1 MPMKNPLVSII
12 VPVYNVEAYLHKC
25 LDSIVNQTYKNIEIV
40 LVEDG
45 SKDSSGEICDE
56 NAYSDSRIIVIHKQ
70 NEGVAQAR
78 IDGFNNST
86 GELVTFIDA
95 DDYID
100 LQYIEKLV
108 APFEQYDIDLST
120 CENKLVYQK
129 QNNRISYPKRSV
141 HGYYDRKSIDK
152 LLETQYLWDKDL
164 HRAGLPV
171 YLVTKMIKR
180 KYILEA
186 LTYAKG
192 LWWGEDQVAS
202 FHILTHINSMY
213 ALSEGLY
220 YYVKYDDNRQASS
233 KYNYTLWISQLECWK
248 KHKSLDTKGLLYE
261 QLPTKMWRTF
271 IQTFKHMA
279 RFVKTYS
286 AFYKDMR
293 MFDDDPMWKEML
305 HNKSLP
311 KGKREKLAFFFLRNK
326 IYYPFYKILLHRL

>member
-1 MPMKNPLVSII
+1 MKNPLVSII

-56 NAYSDSRIIVIHKQ
+56 YASSDSRIIVIHKH

-78 IDGFNNST
+78 IDGFNNSK
-86 GELVTFIDA
+86 GELITFIDA
-95 DDYID
+95 DDYVD
-100 LQYIEKLV
+100 LQFIEKLV
-108 APFEQYDIDLST
+108 EPFEQYNIDLCT
-120 CENKLVYQK
+120 CENRLVYK
-129 QNNRISYPKRSV
+129 KLNERVFYPKRSI
-141 HGYYDRKSIDK
+141 HGYYDRKGLDEA
-152 LLETQYLWDKDL
+152 LETQYLWDKNL
-164 HRAGLPV
+164 YHAGLPV

-180 KYILEA
+180 NYVLDA
-186 LTYAKG
+186 LKTAQG

-202 FHILTHINSMY
+202 FHILTHIYSMY

-233 KYNYTLWISQLECWK
+233 KYNYTLWVSQLECWK
-248 KHKSLDTKGLLYE
+248 KHQLLDSKGLLFE
-261 QLPTKMWRTF
+261 QLPTKMWWTF
-271 IQTFKHMA
+271 IHTFKHMA
-279 RFVKTYS
+279 RYVNTYS
-286 AFYKDMR
+286 SFKRDMK
-293 MFDDDPMWKEML
+293 MFDNDPMWKEML